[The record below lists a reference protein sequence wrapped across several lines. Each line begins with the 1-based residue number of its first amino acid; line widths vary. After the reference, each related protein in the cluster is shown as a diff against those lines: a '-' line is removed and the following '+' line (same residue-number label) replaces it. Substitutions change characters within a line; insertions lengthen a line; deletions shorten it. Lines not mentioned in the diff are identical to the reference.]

1 LAALSETRFVY
12 NSKSKVVLPAM
23 KIFIRLLPDIV
34 VEYTCRGARNG
45 LARVATHQERI
56 QQLVLSHF
64 HLSSVIFEVILCSE
78 ELQKEEASSDSPDY
92 YVENTNYVAV
102 ILPIQITNEELDEES
117 EEELESAT
125 ASQKKR
131 IARRA

>member
-23 KIFIRLLPDIV
+23 KIFIRLSPDIV

>member
-1 LAALSETRFVY
+1 
-12 NSKSKVVLPAM
+12 M
-23 KIFIRLLPDIV
+23 KIFIRLSPDIV

-64 HLSSVIFEVILCSE
+64 HLSSIIFEVILCSE

-102 ILPIQITNEELDEES
+102 ILPIQISEANEESDEES
-117 EEELESAT
+117 EEELKFAT
-125 ASQKKR
+125 AAQKKR